1 MQVLCSTVEGATVIS
16 QNLSAAAFLAGHKQ
30 EVVAQWVE
38 RIRQELPE
46 TRVHSAAVLID
57 SLPRYIEEMVKCLE
71 IGILP
76 LDGDGAKL
84 RAICMEHGHQRATLG
99 NYSLNVVFSEY
110 QILRKILIHVLE
122 SNGQLD
128 PQSRDIILDSIFHG
142 FRGAAVAFVAL
153 HMAKEEEARSALE
166 DVASSLRLE
175 RDLREQFIAT
185 ISHDLRG
192 PLTAARASAEM
203 ALRYGHKEELRE
215 RMLRKTVESI
225 DRAERMIRDLLDNS
239 LIRGGKPLKLNLT
252 QTHMDQII
260 THLLEDLTTVY
271 GERFVIKLDGPMDGV
286 WDPDHVRRAV
296 ENLAINAVK
305 YGSKTAP
312 ITIDVLSEEA
322 SGRIS
327 ITVHNEGDPIP
338 PEKLE
343 HIFEPFYNSGTNNSW
358 GLGLP
363 IVNGIAHAHGGNV
376 TIDSRPGAGTAF
388 TLTLPRDA
396 RLFLGT

>member
-1 MQVLCSTVEGATVIS
+1 VIS
-16 QNLSAAAFLAGHKQ
+16 QNLSVATFLSVHKQ
-30 EVVAQWVE
+30 DIVTQWIE

-46 TRVHSAAVLID
+46 SRIHSAATLID

-71 IGILP
+71 SGNLP
-76 LDGDGAKL
+76 LNGDGAKL

-110 QILRKILIHVLE
+110 QVLRQILIHTLE
-122 SNGQLD
+122 SNGLLD
-128 PQSRDIILDSIFHG
+128 SLSRDILLDSIFHG
-142 FRGAAVAFVAL
+142 FRGAAVAFVGL

-252 QTHMDQII
+252 QTFMDQIV
-260 THLLEDLTTVY
+260 TQLLDDMTTVY
-271 GERFVIKLDGPMDGV
+271 GERFVMTLEGPMDGV

-296 ENLAINAVK
+296 ENLVINAVK

-312 ITIDVLSEEA
+312 IKINVQAEEA

-338 PEKLE
+338 AEKLE
-343 HIFEPFYNSGTNNSW
+343 HIFEPFYNSSTNNSW

-376 TIDSRPGAGTAF
+376 TIDSRPGGTAF